1 MRSSA
6 VRESVPILLPS
17 DGERTNRISLTRWA
31 SALGPTGALIA
42 ALIIVFLD
50 FALAIRLWA
59 SVPLTVIETVLAVPW
74 IRLVLSTETTSRKG
88 RSLLA
93 RVRTLFAHFLNI
105 GLFGFV
111 LFEKWRL
118 LGQAVWA
125 DSPDAFVPGYRSF
138 IVVAFV
144 IATVGVLVR
153 GHRAERVLSE
163 AAEHPARLMVLSF
176 GVVAF
181 LGGFLL
187 SLPMS
192 VHDVRH
198 ASFLD
203 GLFTAVSAVCV
214 TGLAVND
221 VGPTYSFFGEVVIA
235 VLVQIGGLGIMALS
249 ASFVVLAGRS
259 LRVKQSA
266 VLAQMIDASS
276 LAALRRTLIAIVGYS
291 LFFEICGAA
300 TLYALAGF
308 HPEITWGSS
317 DPHPLAGA
325 GDRAW
330 WAIFHAINAFCNAGF
345 SLSNGNLSG
354 LRSSWPMCLTFSVL
368 IVIGGIGFPVIDELA
383 RRLWAKIRRRR
394 PERLSLHARVA
405 LMTSAALIVVAAVF
419 ILVLE
424 WGNTMSELPWH
435 ARLLAALF
443 QSISMRSAGF
453 NTIDFGSMHAA
464 TLVLACVVMFIGASP
479 GSTGGG
485 IKTTTFAA
493 IFAEF
498 RAELEGHGSA
508 RLFDRRLAEGVVRRA
523 MGVAFLSLGIV
534 SSLTFLLLLTDDHEP
549 LATFFEVVSAFS
561 TSGLST
567 GTARNLSLAGKLVIM
582 SAMFIGRIGP
592 LTVALAMA
600 SETRRAA
607 VQLASER
614 VMIG

>member
-1 MRSSA
+1 M
-6 VRESVPILLPS
+6 
-17 DGERTNRISLTRWA
+17 
-31 SALGPTGALIA
+31 
-42 ALIIVFLD
+42 
-50 FALAIRLWA
+50 
-59 SVPLTVIETVLAVPW
+59 
-74 IRLVLSTETTSRKG
+74 
-88 RSLLA
+88 
-93 RVRTLFAHFLNI
+93 
-105 GLFGFV
+105 
-111 LFEKWRL
+111 
-118 LGQAVWA
+118 
-125 DSPDAFVPGYRSF
+125 
-138 IVVAFV
+138 
-144 IATVGVLVR
+144 
-153 GHRAERVLSE
+153 
-163 AAEHPARLMVLSF
+163 
-176 GVVAF
+176 
-181 LGGFLL
+181 
-187 SLPMS
+187 
-192 VHDVRH
+192 
-198 ASFLD
+198 
-203 GLFTAVSAVCV
+203 
-214 TGLAVND
+214 
-221 VGPTYSFFGEVVIA
+221 
-235 VLVQIGGLGIMALS
+235 
-249 ASFVVLAGRS
+249 
-259 LRVKQSA
+259 
-266 VLAQMIDASS
+266 
-276 LAALRRTLIAIVGYS
+276 
-291 LFFEICGAA
+291 
-300 TLYALAGF
+300 
-308 HPEITWGSS
+308 
-317 DPHPLAGA
+317 
-325 GDRAW
+325 
-330 WAIFHAINAFCNAGF
+330 
-345 SLSNGNLSG
+345 
-354 LRSSWPMCLTFSVL
+354 
-368 IVIGGIGFPVIDELA
+368 
-383 RRLWAKIRRRR
+383 
-394 PERLSLHARVA
+394 
-405 LMTSAALIVVAAVF
+405 VAAVF

-443 QSISMRSAGF
+443 PSISMRSAGF